1 MRQGERLISSVHCF
15 TKLIKIMKSNLTI
28 TFLWYIPIISGF
40 LFPFVSCNQ
49 ASEFPKASQQPDS
62 VQNQK
67 RDKTGAANIVFISAD
82 SGQTWQNISYGLTEN
97 LQEDSISASRFFAN
111 DEGLFVGFGN
121 GRYHKMP
128 NATTPFGDKEILS
141 NEYSSIAPV
150 KSGIFTYHYWG
161 INVKKTNGT
170 SIWSPIF
177 ENFQEPRLRSVFETA
192 GGAIFIGTDRG
203 LFKTTDSG
211 KTWKHVYAGSLVG
224 NLAESNGVLVA
235 TSMRK
240 IIRSTDNGENWAVAF
255 SGGVAWD
262 VKQIKDG
269 FAAITS
275 SSASNTRRLRT
286 SYDGGKTWQPLDA
299 GLQDNAII
307 DSIWRNGNDGLR
319 SQAVMTSIIQVG
331 KNYFCAHP
339 DGIFK
344 SSDEGKTWKL
354 LLPSVERKVFNLFF
368 SGKVIYAILTNRG
381 C

>member
-1 MRQGERLISSVHCF
+1 
-15 TKLIKIMKSNLTI
+15 MKSNHTI

-177 ENFQEPRLRSVFETA
+177 ENFQEPRLGSVFETA
-192 GGAIFIGTDRG
+192 GGTIFIGTDRG

-262 VKQIKDG
+262 VKQINDG
-269 FAAITS
+269 FAAIIS
-275 SSASNTRRLRT
+275 SSASNTRRVRT
-286 SYDGGKTWQPLDA
+286 SFDGGKTWKPLDA
-299 GLQDNAII
+299 GLRDNVII

-344 SSDEGKTWKL
+344 SSDKGKTWKL

-368 SGKVIYAILTNRG
+368 SGKVIYAILTKRG